1 MNSIDFLGKLALTP
15 PSAAGART
23 AALSSLCSLL
33 RKISLEFPK
42 LLIVQLGN
50 FGLLFYIGKNLVLL
64 YGLDS
69 DV

>member
-15 PSAAGART
+15 PSAAGARPAT
-23 AALSSLCSLL
+23 LSSLCSLL